1 MPPAG
6 VVTFKQLLEVNGGL
20 DPASQIV
27 SRLNTLHAIGTPK
40 HLLLRGPASLATA
53 IGLSAN
59 GTGPTY
65 VPFYDGHDAYV
76 GGLWIG

>member
-1 MPPAG
+1 MPLAG
-6 VVTFKQLLEVNGGL
+6 AVTFKRLLEGGL
-20 DPASQIV
+20 DPASQSV
-27 SRLNTLHAIGTPK
+27 SRAQHLHTIGTPK

-65 VPFYDGHDAYV
+65 VPFYDGPDAYV